1 MSKSSQHAS
10 TSIVQWG
17 LASFV
22 ISLCADTV
30 VTILIVARIWYL
42 SPRKRSDALGANF
55 PTDTGWAA
63 IVITIESGVLYLV
76 VQLIYCVLFVL
87 RHPAQNIF
95 LGIAVQIYVRIHSLN
110 IKLVVDSILLL
121 YHNHTGHRTHTNFH
135 SHVQLTELDFQ
146 SES

>member
-22 ISLCADTV
+22 ILLCANTV

-55 PTDTGWAA
+55 PTDTGRAA
-63 IVITIESGVLYLV
+63 IVITIESGMLYLV
-76 VQLIYCVLFVL
+76 VQLVYCVLFVL

-95 LGIAVQIYVRIHSLN
+95 LGIAVQIYVRIRSLKR
-110 IKLVVDSILLL
+110 KLVVDSILN
-121 YHNHTGHRTHTNFH
+121 HNHTGHRTDTNFH
-135 SHVQLTELDFQ
+135 SHVQLIELDFQ
-146 SES
+146 PEP